1 MGVVGDLRRDMEGH
15 HYAEKCSVFG
25 LSQEELE
32 VIQRLVSPHF
42 WQESDAWF
50 VVFVAGV
57 WCLINNPVPDVV
69 W

>member
-42 WQESDAWF
+42 QGCLMPDLGSDA
-50 VVFVAGV
+50 G
-57 WCLINNPVPDVV
+57 CLVSHK
-69 W
+69 